1 MENLASQFSG
11 WASRITAARGF
22 VWLVNASA
30 LLLLTSGMAQWTW
43 ALLRP
48 ISPTP
53 TILTPVHKATPPSGI
68 DLDRLLT
75 IELFGHSP
83 DQTAASTAAPVSTL
97 NLVLLGVVAAG
108 GESLALISVDGNE
121 QLPFAIGEEIAHG
134 AVLDTVYPDRVIILR
149 QGIRESLLL
158 EDTSPSLPLSSV
170 TPQSA
175 AMPANAPGITELS
188 PNRYRLD
195 RTMLRSQ
202 VESPTLLSQALIV
215 PHAKGG
221 FQMRN
226 VVPGSLYE
234 KAGLHAGDIIKKV
247 NGQSINTL
255 DDVMRIYQEMGGFD
269 RMAAVN
275 VDIERRGKPLRLQ
288 YQLR

>member
-108 GESLALISVDGNE
+108 GESLALI
-121 QLPFAIGEEIAHG
+121 
-134 AVLDTVYPDRVIILR
+134 TVRHR
-149 QGIRESLLL
+149 
-158 EDTSPSLPLSSV
+158 
-170 TPQSA
+170 
-175 AMPANAPGITELS
+175 
-188 PNRYRLD
+188 
-195 RTMLRSQ
+195 
-202 VESPTLLSQALIV
+202 
-215 PHAKGG
+215 
-221 FQMRN
+221 
-226 VVPGSLYE
+226 
-234 KAGLHAGDIIKKV
+234 
-247 NGQSINTL
+247 
-255 DDVMRIYQEMGGFD
+255 
-269 RMAAVN
+269 
-275 VDIERRGKPLRLQ
+275 
-288 YQLR
+288 